1 MRTINLCGMW
11 LFKSKTKP
19 EPKKILVKY
28 PSLCGICEKDME
40 SLRINCPFCEEC
52 LGVIKLIV
60 NKEKENGTR
69 KV

>member
-1 MRTINLCGMW
+1 MW

-40 SLRINCPFCEEC
+40 SLRINRPFCEEC

-60 NKEKENGTR
+60 NKEK
-69 KV
+69 